1 VHVKRRDKAKK
12 KVKIMNEIKIT
23 SAFFAVVLVIS
34 VFAGI
39 AVGMEKESD
48 LFEDLKQQVDIYNQ
62 NVDEIPFVKSLIG
75 EERINCEIYLD
86 DETMLT
92 IGIKTDEDAKVI
104 SLEKGEISDPTVKAY
119 TTENTVCN
127 IMNSKDP
134 VSAFQDALNS
144 GKIKFEGVGLGNKIK
159 LRTMDIAIKLYGFFK
174 GLRR

>member
-1 VHVKRRDKAKK
+1 
-12 KVKIMNEIKIT
+12 MNKIKIT

-39 AVGMEKESD
+39 TVGMEDSD
-48 LFEDLKQQVDIYNQ
+48 LFEDLKQQVGIYNQ
-62 NVDEIPFVKSLIG
+62 NVGGIPFIKSLIG
-75 EERINCEIYLD
+75 EERINCEISLD

-92 IGIKTDEDAKVI
+92 IGIKTDKDAKVI
-104 SLEKGEISDPTVKAY
+104 SLEKGEISDPTVNAY
-119 TTENTVCN
+119 TTEDAVRN
-127 IMNSKDP
+127 IMNSEDP
-134 VSAFQDALNS
+134 VSAFQDALNT